1 MSVITEKE
9 SFLIDDVLTWKD
21 RADFNDYLD
30 KEGYFADTLD
40 NLAWNIHKKKCF
52 RLEEVDDTCAIC
64 FKPEGSDDFYSMF
77 LPKDKVHYP
86 EVPKTR
92 PFMSMKEF
100 MEDTGLK
107 VGDVIYLRNKIPSD
121 NSDYVIR
128 LITGLNNDAVIL
140 GHIPL
145 YFNTLFENQIFSL
158 DGHSWKGFV
167 HVDQE
172 EHRDEPEISSMAIS
186 LIKNNIYKGDDPK
199 IDKIHDGI
207 KGYFFDENNASVI
220 VNIILRNPST
230 LKSCRYGTLVKI
242 HGELVRCVYKSG
254 EEFYWNYFVPE
265 VIVDKVLEL
274 CSKK

>member
-1 MSVITEKE
+1 MNITQKE
-9 SFLIDDVLTWKD
+9 SFTIDDVLTWKD

-30 KEGYFADTLD
+30 KEGYFADNLND
-40 NLAWNIHKKKCF
+40 LAWSIHKGRCSY
-52 RLEEVDDTCAIC
+52 LEECDYEDSRC
-64 FKPEGSDDFYSMF
+64 FKPDDDDKYFSMF

-107 VGDVIYLRNKIPSD
+107 VGDVIYLRNVSD
-121 NSDYVIR
+121 VPEKYVIR

-145 YFNTLFENQIFSL
+145 YFNTLFENQMYSI

-167 HVDQE
+167 HVEQE
-172 EHRDEPEISSMAIS
+172 VQETKMSENNERSQAKE
-186 LIKNNIYKGDDPK
+186 LIRRNMFKGDDPR
-199 IDKIHDGI
+199 IDRIYG
-207 KGYFFDENNASVI
+207 KGYFFDDSEAEDI